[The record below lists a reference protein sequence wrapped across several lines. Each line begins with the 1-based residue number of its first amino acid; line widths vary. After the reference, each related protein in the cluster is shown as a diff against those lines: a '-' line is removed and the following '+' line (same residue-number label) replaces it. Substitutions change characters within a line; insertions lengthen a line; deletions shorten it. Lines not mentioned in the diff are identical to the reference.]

1 MGQVAN
7 QKTTAKR
14 VYFDGYPV
22 GSYDYPDRLHWRE
35 TRAIKREDLA
45 ELFGIPVAILI
56 RHETTQR
63 PLDHSLIAKIK
74 GLDTV
79 WVRK

>member
-1 MGQVAN
+1 MGQTSVQS
-7 QKTTAKR
+7 QKAKR
-14 VYFDGYPV
+14 VYFDDYPV
-22 GSYDYPDRLHWRE
+22 GAFDYPDRLHWRE
-35 TRAIKREDLA
+35 TRAIKRDALA
-45 ELFGIPVAILI
+45 EIFGIPVSILI